1 MSGAR
6 ARLQRALDVAGPAI
20 GLLLVMILF
29 AALVP
34 DRFLSAYN
42 FKTIATQTV
51 IVALG
56 AIGMTWVMVS
66 GGIDLSVGSVIALA
80 SVVTAVLLR
89 EGQPEL
95 VALLGGVAIGAALGA
110 VNGLLITR
118 LSIVPFIVTLGT
130 MGIARGAAKYLADEQ
145 TVNADAGWLADLM
158 TKTPDPGWLLLAKG
172 VWITLALALVMALLR
187 RRTVFGVH
195 TFAIGSSEATARL
208 CGVPVERVKVLVY
221 VLAGVFGGLAGVL
234 QLGRLT
240 VGDPTTAIGL
250 ELDVI
255 AAVVIGGGSLSGGR
269 GSIAGALLG
278 AFFMAVLANGCTL
291 AGVPNYV
298 QEILVGAIIIA
309 AVALDHLRR
318 HRAQPRTDVREQ
330 RAHRVTRLVAR
341 KRHRG
346 RHHEQERQARPRQRL
361 LEDGTQRLDVVHPR
375 RRGRHHEARAPDQL
389 HANPALGGVHH
400 APILYGLQTRMA
412 TMPTIAI
419 EAAMPAITV
428 GRCTRSSAR
437 PTRRECTIIANS
449 EMPQAAPQQPSA
461 TPRSPRSQ
469 YDRTTRV
476 ESRAKKPS
484 WVGGWAEAKKPAAT
498 RRKPHET
505 KASLGTS
512 WLQKSSLRRRRSGAR
527 LLRAGGGAEGARE
540 PTARGLTTSMSRETG
555 SPFISMRHI
564 GRGAP
569 SF

>member
-1 MSGAR
+1 M
-6 ARLQRALDVAGPAI
+6 V
-20 GLLLVMILF
+20 LF

-89 EGQPEL
+89 EGHPEL
-95 VALLGGVAIGAALGA
+95 VALLGGLAVGAALGA
-110 VNGLLITR
+110 INGLLITR

-158 TKTPDPGWLLLAKG
+158 TKTPDPSWLLLAKG
-172 VWITLALALVMALLR
+172 VWITLILAVIMALVL

-195 TFAIGSSEATARL
+195 TFAIGSSEPTARL
-208 CGVPVERVKVLVY
+208 CGVPVERVKLLVY
-221 VLAGVFGGLAGVL
+221 VLAGAFAGLAGVL

-291 AGVPNYV
+291 SGVPNYV

-318 HRAQPRTDVREQ
+318 RA
-330 RAHRVTRLVAR
+330 
-341 KRHRG
+341 
-346 RHHEQERQARPRQRL
+346 
-361 LEDGTQRLDVVHPR
+361 
-375 RRGRHHEARAPDQL
+375 
-389 HANPALGGVHH
+389 
-400 APILYGLQTRMA
+400 
-412 TMPTIAI
+412 
-419 EAAMPAITV
+419 
-428 GRCTRSSAR
+428 
-437 PTRRECTIIANS
+437 
-449 EMPQAAPQQPSA
+449 
-461 TPRSPRSQ
+461 
-469 YDRTTRV
+469 
-476 ESRAKKPS
+476 
-484 WVGGWAEAKKPAAT
+484 
-498 RRKPHET
+498 
-505 KASLGTS
+505 
-512 WLQKSSLRRRRSGAR
+512 
-527 LLRAGGGAEGARE
+527 
-540 PTARGLTTSMSRETG
+540 TA
-555 SPFISMRHI
+555 
-564 GRGAP
+564 
-569 SF
+569 